1 MIGVSLMEIVSSKVN
16 KIIDLLDY
24 QEGSIVSR
32 MLINKNSG
40 SVTLFAF
47 DKGQKLSEHTAPF
60 DAFAYILCGK
70 SEMIISGKKFVLE
83 KGDMVIMPANKP
95 HAVNA
100 VERFKMM
107 LTMIKS

>member
-1 MIGVSLMEIVSSKVN
+1 MEIESSKVN
-16 KIIDLLDY
+16 KIIDLVEY
-24 QEGSIVSR
+24 QQGSVVSR
-32 MLINKNSG
+32 LLINKDSG

-60 DAFAYILCGK
+60 DAFAHILDGK
-70 SEMIISGKKFVLE
+70 SEIIISGKKFVLE
-83 KGDMVIMPANKP
+83 QGDMIIMPANKP

-100 VERFKMM
+100 VEKFKMM